1 MPNVY
6 QRRATSGVP
15 QSEPIPGQEH
25 LMKQNNAGGFS
36 YTIDSFKALER
47 FLVLGVEGVP
57 IMLTRIS
64 SYPGI

>member
-25 LMKQNNAGGFS
+25 LMKQNNAGVFLILSIRLRLWSGFS
-36 YTIDSFKALER
+36 SLALK
-47 FLVLGVEGVP
+47 GVP